1 MCLVDN
7 LHAILVVK
15 LAQWYIYEMAG
26 LLVDVGKASA
36 AERTDDCVVFMF
48 MWSYTSSVLFAAN
61 VPDSYLFF
69 DVLLP
74 ELCLL
79 RCGRVAVLH

>member
-7 LHAILVVK
+7 LHAISDIK
-15 LAQWYIYEMAG
+15 LAHWYNHEMAG
-26 LLVDVGKASA
+26 LLVDDGKASE
-36 AERTDDCVVFMF
+36 AEITDDCVLF
-48 MWSYTSSVLFAAN
+48 MWSYTSSVTFAAN
-61 VPDSYLFF
+61 VPDSYLFL

-79 RCGRVAVLH
+79 RCG

>member
-15 LAQWYIYEMAG
+15 LAHWYIHEMAG
-26 LLVDVGKASA
+26 LLVDAGKASE
-36 AERTDDCVVFMF
+36 AEITDDCVLF
-48 MWSYTSSVLFAAN
+48 MWSYTSSVIFAAN
-61 VPDSYLFF
+61 VPDSYLFP
-69 DVLLP
+69 DVRLP

-79 RCGRVAVLH
+79 RCG